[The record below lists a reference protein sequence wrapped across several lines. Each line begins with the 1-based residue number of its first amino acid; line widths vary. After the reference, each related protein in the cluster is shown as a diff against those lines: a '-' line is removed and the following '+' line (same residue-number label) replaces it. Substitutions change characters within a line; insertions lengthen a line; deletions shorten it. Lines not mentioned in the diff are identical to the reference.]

1 MRLKWRELETGV
13 VAGLRLWLCILV
25 GKQKMGIDRRRMG
38 AGMREFVSDGIRA
51 PTGVLF
57 QWSFYRDDIRI
68 DGGRSGWELRELG
81 LEDCCVHD

>member
-38 AGMREFVSDGIRA
+38 AGMREFVSDGIRGSPQLA
-51 PTGVLF
+51 YYFNGTF
-57 QWSFYRDDIRI
+57 IEMI
-68 DGGRSGWELRELG
+68 
-81 LEDCCVHD
+81 LE